1 MKPGLRKALKGGTAM
16 QFPTKSVLSG
26 AFTILLG
33 ILPVWAQQSA
43 TDADDSDSPADI
55 SHGAPKVD
63 EALSNAISTLQRV
76 LADLPEQANDKARE
90 ALQRNIDRLTA
101 GHDQAMESLRSTEAG
116 EIPELKG
123 IDKAI
128 DSIQKSVDKST
139 TQLQKLLDSGNL
151 PTEAVPHL
159 QAALDSLAKG
169 RSTALEVLN
178 QIKAGEQGGGRP
190 ETASAHRP
198 ARPSRPEGAQQPD
211 RPSRPQRPER
221 PEHSGRP

>member
-1 MKPGLRKALKGGTAM
+1 MRLRRKAFL
-16 QFPTKSVLSG
+16 VV

-33 ILPVWAQQSA
+33 AVPVWAQA
-43 TDADDSDSPADI
+43 PGTDAGDSDSPADI

-76 LADLPEQANDKARE
+76 LADLREQANDKARE
-90 ALQRNIDRLTA
+90 ALQRNIARLQA
-101 GHDQAMESLRSTEAG
+101 GHDEAMESLHASEAG
-116 EIPELKG
+116 QTPELKG

-128 DSIQKSVDKST
+128 DSIQKSVERST
-139 TQLQKLLDSGNL
+139 AQLQKLLDGGKL
-151 PTEAVPHL
+151 PAEAVSHL

-169 RSTALEVLN
+169 RTAALEVLN
-178 QIKAGEQGGGRP
+178 QIKAGEQGSGCP
-190 ETASAHRP
+190 EAAVAHRP

-221 PEHSGRP
+221 GGKP